1 MPSERPAEPASPR
14 AQPPAPAEPAPQA
27 PGAPA
32 GHASPPGE
40 RKNPWRPRL
49 EWLLVFVPVAIV
61 LEIVHGDEVAIFVCS
76 ALAILPLA
84 GLIGHATEEL
94 AARMGPQLGGLL
106 NATFGNVT
114 ELIIA
119 FFLILGGQLEIV
131 KASITGSI
139 IGNVLVVLGLSFL
152 VGGWSRREQR
162 FNRASAGLH
171 SSSLLIAVVA
181 LLMPALFS
189 LGRDETFFQAEAVS
203 VGVSIVL
210 IAIYALGLLF
220 SYKTHRYLFRSSFE
234 HTEPRW
240 SRKRAMGQLAVAT
253 VLVAL
258 MSEFLVGA
266 LEHTVEQVGLSELF
280 VGLIVVPLVGNA
292 AEHSSAI
299 FLAAKD
305 KMDVSIEIAIG
316 SSTQIALFVA
326 PMLVF
331 ASLLVGEPMDFIFT
345 GIEIAAVAFSALILG
360 FIALDGRSNWI
371 EGVQLVGAYLIMAI
385 SFFFL

>member
-1 MPSERPAEPASPR
+1 MT
-14 AQPPAPAEPAPQA
+14 QA
-27 PGAPA
+27 
-32 GHASPPGE
+32 
-40 RKNPWRPRL
+40 RTLRPRL
-49 EWLLVFVPVAIV
+49 EWLLVFVPIALV
-61 LEIVHGDEVAIFVCS
+61 LEVVHGDEVAIFATS
-76 ALAILPLA
+76 AIAILPLA
-84 GLIGHATEEL
+84 GLIGHATEDL
-94 AARMGPQLGGLL
+94 AARTGPQLGGLL

-119 FFLILGGQLEIV
+119 FFLILEGQLEIV

-162 FNRASAGLH
+162 FSRASAGLH
-171 SSSLLIAVVA
+171 SSHLIIAVVG

-189 LGRDETFFQAEAVS
+189 LSAGPTQFREEAVS
-203 VGVSIVL
+203 LGVSAVL
-210 IAIYALGLLF
+210 IAVYGLGLLF
-220 SYKTHRYLFRSSFE
+220 SFKTHSYLFRSTFD
-234 HTEPRW
+234 HGQAKW
-240 SRKRAMGQLAVAT
+240 SLGRALGMLGAAT

-266 LEHTVEQVGLSELF
+266 LDHTVEELGWSEIF

-316 SSTQIALFVA
+316 SSTQIALFIA
-326 PMLVF
+326 PVLVF
-331 ASLLVGEPMDFIFT
+331 LSLAVGEPMDYIFS
-345 GIEIAAVAFSALILG
+345 GIEIAAVAASAVILG

-371 EGVQLVGAYLIMAI
+371 EGAQLLGAYLIMAV